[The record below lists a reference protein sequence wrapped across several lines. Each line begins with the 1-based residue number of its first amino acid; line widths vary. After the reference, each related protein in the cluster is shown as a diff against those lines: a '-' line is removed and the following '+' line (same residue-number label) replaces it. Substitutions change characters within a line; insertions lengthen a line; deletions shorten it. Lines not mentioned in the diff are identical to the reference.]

1 MVNIKRNLLLLL
13 LLCNS
18 IPIFSQNTPAYSELS
33 KYSNFGFTLG
43 GVLFDK
49 AKIDFEEGS
58 YNISTF
64 PIASYSFGFYFDF
77 PIHGKWSMQT
87 GLIFVR
93 EAALA
98 IRYSFNDEDIVY
110 PDFQREKVVDSPI
123 FTSSIP
129 LSVKFKTKVSKKSY
143 LEMKLGMKM
152 MLLPY
157 GAVGCTT
164 IFQCD
169 TGYYSNFRLLIYSPK
184 VFFHGSVLS
193 SVGYV
198 IDLNKVLIGFEFSR
212 TINFQNTFSGRFRFY
227 NLITNPDAYGYYNLS
242 GDYWAFNINI
252 NFKKIKKKNKLLST
266 L

>member
-1 MVNIKRNLLLLL
+1 MVNIKRNLLFLL

-93 EAALA
+93 EAALG
-98 IRYSFNDEDIVY
+98 IKYGFNNEDIVN
-110 PDFQREKVVDSPI
+110 PDFQRERVVDSPI

-157 GAVGCTT
+157 GAVGCTN
-164 IFQCD
+164 ILHCD

-242 GDYWAFNINI
+242 GDYWALNINI
-252 NFKKIKKKNKLLST
+252 NFKKIKKKK
-266 L
+266 